1 MKSIF
6 TFSFIWGKNMKTMV
20 RRSVLVALL
29 VGALGA
35 SAPISAQIPRLVSY
49 QGLLTQPSGQPI
61 ADGNYSLVLRLY
73 DAPAAGNLVY
83 EETQVVAVGKG
94 LFNVIMGQT
103 TPLTGV
109 NFEQSL
115 WLETSIAGGT
125 PFAPRTR
132 LTVVPYAIRAER
144 ADKAGSLEPGS
155 KGAVLSL
162 NGLQGDVFARGQNGI
177 SVSQSGDTVVIDGSA
192 IAGVLTVTNADAS
205 IAVVN
210 PNGPTVSLSVAPF
223 GITNDKLASNSVGT
237 SNIQNGSI
245 TLVKIAPGV
254 IPTTLPPSGPAGG
267 DLTGTYPNPVILNGA
282 VTTPKIQ
289 DNAITTPKIAAG
301 AVTNVNIADGAVN
314 TNKIADGSITTSK
327 IVDGS
332 VTAAKLANTAVVPG
346 TYGSTVTVPQII
358 VDQQGRI
365 TGATNV
371 AIGGTTPIGPAGG
384 DLTGTYPSPTVRP
397 GAIDNS
403 KLAVGAVGNT
413 NLQANSVN
421 SSNIVDGSIT
431 LGDIAPG
438 VIPTTLPPTGPAGGV
453 LSGSYPNPNLSN
465 LAGNQVMTAIND
477 PATTIKISDNR
488 LNTTGVVSG
497 TYGSGSTV
505 PVLTV
510 DVFGRV
516 TGASTQPITAGIPT
530 GPAGGDLDGTYPNPT
545 VRNGVITNAKLAPGS
560 VSNLNIQTNSINSSN
575 IIDGTITAGDIAP
588 GVIPTTL
595 PPSGPAGGALAGS
608 YPNPNIAATAGNQ
621 VLAALNNGATVG
633 TLNQTLMNT
642 SGVTAGSYG
651 TATQIP
657 VINVD
662 AYGRLTS
669 VTLIPANGGT
679 PGGVAGGD
687 LQGTYPNPL
696 LNVTQGT
703 GNRVVDNIEA
713 SNNPKI
719 NTAGNVVRLD
729 GSNRLPAANGSLLT
743 NLNASAVTSGIL
755 PVAFG
760 GTGSNVALNGNRF
773 MVSSGSG
780 TIVESTP
787 LSAGQIFIGTGAG
800 TLPVAATLTAGTGIA
815 ITSASGSI
823 TIASTSAR
831 ILAGTADNQ
840 TTRWDNL
847 NSQWVANA
855 NFLATAAGDITA
867 NGAGT
872 INGTFNAKGNSTIG
886 TNNNT
891 SNSIGAGAN
900 TTNAIGSSTATNWVY
915 GTTNINTNADGTVT
929 IGNPTSTTQNIVLN
943 ASTGGN
949 IFMNGIPS
957 DNPNSFLFL
966 DGLNR
971 VRQANAAG
979 LAQEGIIWQN
989 NAFRLGGNTNTA
1001 VPLQSTRFIN
1011 TDNQQ
1016 LLFTRIG
1023 GSQNMLSIHGGS
1035 NIIAATAIT
1044 NINTTG
1050 ANLTTIGSPTSNTV
1064 IGGLLDPRGDITN
1077 TVGDVVIKDQTQI
1090 IGPLF
1095 VNVGTNDNV
1104 EIGNQTGVANQS
1116 VGISV
1121 GTGAGGNLILRNI
1134 KTDPTPLFMLTEN
1147 VNDQVRKK
1155 LLADMADEGLQYQNG
1170 AFRLGAGASTPMAT
1184 SAKPYLEN
1192 RYVNLDQYSI
1202 FFTGNG
1208 LPGTNFVEFDGVNGA
1223 APVVNI
1229 TSLTNVNTGGNGNTN
1244 IGNLLSTTTVLGP
1257 TVVNITGPSSTTIG
1271 TNGNTSSLLS
1281 SVTNIGTG
1289 AYASTVNIG
1298 TTANATNQVR
1308 GLTNVNTT
1316 GNAATNIGNTLS
1328 TTTVLG
1334 PTNVNATGTD
1344 QTTIGT
1350 NGNTTRLFSSTNN
1363 IGTGAYATA
1372 NNIGTSANATN
1383 TVLGTTNVNAAGA
1396 APTNIGNA
1404 TSTTTV
1410 LGPTLV
1416 NTSGTSTTQIG
1427 TGNGA
1432 GANVGIGIAPV
1443 AGRVLTVSG
1452 VAQTPAVGTPDVRIQ
1467 HLGGFS
1473 ITNPYVD
1480 TPTEGLLIADN
1491 NGEMYKWDEGTL
1503 IGAFAWLRVGNT
1515 VLDGNNK
1522 LGTLNSVALNVITN
1536 NTTRMNFAAAAGE
1549 IGINQNSVAN
1559 TALAINAPGITGVR
1573 IDGGTNGMIIGGTT
1587 VPTATG
1593 LTVNS
1598 AVSGI
1603 IVSTNAV
1610 NPDLTINEDAITRN
1624 GNLAISTGAAN
1635 TTTMNGS
1642 LTVQQNGSFGTADVN
1657 TFAVRGATTVNTAG
1671 NAATQIGNGTGA
1683 NASLG
1688 VGIAPVAN
1696 RLLTVNGVGGT
1707 INTRILSLS
1716 ANHATPYNVLTDGV
1730 VIADP
1735 NGDIRRR
1742 PASDLIDADNGAT
1755 YNETGVDAKVRLG
1768 TLAAGNA
1775 AVNKPLTSNRF
1786 VNLDASTLSFNR
1798 TGATDNMLS
1807 LNAATNTIDADGT
1820 VNINVAPAATGTN
1833 IGNALSTNTILGTTN
1848 INRTGT
1854 QPTNIGNSGTTTTID
1869 GPTNINNSINS
1880 NTQINTG
1887 TSTGTIT
1894 LGNAAAGAIALTSG
1908 ASITSL
1914 APNVNV
1920 NNTGTGATT
1929 IGSLATGGAV
1939 TVGSNSTIALS
1950 ATTSISA
1957 TSANVNVNTSGTG
1970 ATTIGS
1976 LATGGA
1982 VAINSLTTNNR
1993 SAGTSIT
2000 DVAPTININA
2010 TGTNTTNIGAVGA
2023 TNTIVGNTT
2032 INSTGA
2038 GTTTI
2043 GSSATAGAVTIG
2055 STGGAVNVTAQS
2067 RAGGDV
2073 IVDVDNAVN
2082 SDLRINGL
2090 ANAVGTE
2097 DILMIKAGPGNE
2109 VRRFAGTPGVVF
2121 AYKLADETVTNSA
2134 VLQNDDHLFVN
2145 VGANQTWEIEIVV
2158 NFSGTNAPFSNL
2170 RAGFTGPT
2178 VAATEAM
2185 LSVTQAGSPLAPS
2198 AIDGTV
2204 GAALTPL
2211 PVDGVTPTNRVTA
2224 IFKGMIR
2231 TDGVGGLLRFVWAQD
2246 IAGGAGIATTVHK
2259 NSYLKC
2265 TRVQ

>member
-1 MKSIF
+1 MKSKF

-20 RRSVLVALL
+20 RRSVLIALL

-35 SAPISAQIPRLVSY
+35 TAPISAQIPRLVSY

-61 ADGNYSLVLRLY
+61 ADGNYTLLLRLY
-73 DAPAAGNLVY
+73 DAPSGGNLVY
-83 EETQVVAVGKG
+83 EETQSVAVGKG
-94 LFNVIMGQT
+94 LFNVIVGQT
-103 TPLTGV
+103 IPLSGV

-115 WLETSIAGGT
+115 WLETSIQGGT
-125 PFAPRTR
+125 PFSPRTR

-144 ADKAGSLEPGS
+144 AEKAGGLEPGS
-155 KGAVLSL
+155 TGAVLSL
-162 NGLQGDVFARGQNGI
+162 NGLQGNVFARGQNGI
-177 SVSQSGDTVVIDGSA
+177 SVSQTGDTIVIDATA

-223 GITNDKLASNSVGT
+223 GITNDKLASNAVAT

-245 TLVKIAPGV
+245 TLAKIAPGV
-254 IPTTLPPSGPAGG
+254 IPTSLPPSGPAGG
-267 DLTGTYPNPVILNGA
+267 DLTGTYPNPVIVNGA

-314 TNKIADGSITTSK
+314 TVKIADGSITTSK

-332 VTAAKLANTAVVPG
+332 VTASKLANTAVIPG
-346 TYGSTVTVPQII
+346 TYGSTVTVPQIV

-365 TGATNV
+365 TGAINV
-371 AIGGTTPIGPAGG
+371 AIGGTTPVGPAGG

-403 KLAVGAVGNT
+403 KLAPGAVSNS

-438 VIPTTLPPTGPAGGV
+438 VIPTTLPPTGPAGGA

-510 DVFGRV
+510 DAFGRV

-545 VRNGVITNAKLAPGS
+545 IRAGVVTNSKLAPAS
-560 VSNLNIQTNSINSSN
+560 VGNLNLQTNSVNSLN
-575 IIDGTITAGDIAP
+575 IVDGTITAGDIAP

-621 VLAALNNGATVG
+621 VLAALNNVATIG

-642 SGVTAGSYG
+642 SGVTPGMYG

-662 AYGRLTS
+662 TYGRLTS

-687 LQGTYPNPL
+687 LSGTYPNPL
-696 LNVTQGT
+696 LNVTLPT
-703 GNRVVDNIEA
+703 GNRMVDNLELA
-713 SNNPKI
+713 NSPKI
-719 NTAGNVVRLD
+719 NTPNNIVKLD

-743 NLNASAVTSGIL
+743 NLNASAVTSGVL
-755 PVAFG
+755 PVSFG
-760 GTGSNVALNGNRF
+760 GTGSSMALNNNRF
-773 MVSSGSG
+773 MVSSGG
-780 TIVESTP
+780 AIVESTP
-787 LSAGQIFIGTGAG
+787 ISAGQIFIGTSAS
-800 TLPVAATLTAGTGIA
+800 TLPVATTLTAGTGIA
-815 ITSASGSI
+815 ITSVSGSI

-831 ILAGTADNQ
+831 ILAGTANDQ

-872 INGTFNAKGNSTIG
+872 INGIFNAKGNSTIG

-891 SNSIGAGAN
+891 SNSIGAGMN
-900 TTNAIGSSTATNWVY
+900 TTNAIGSPTATNWVY
-915 GTTNINTNADGTVT
+915 GTTNINTNTDGMVT
-929 IGNPTSTTQNIVLN
+929 IGNSSSPTQNIVLN
-943 ASTGGN
+943 ASAGGN
-949 IFMNGIPS
+949 IFMNGIAT

-979 LAQEGIIWQN
+979 LAQEGIMWQN
-989 NAFRLGGNTNTA
+989 NAFRLGGNTSTA
-1001 VPLQSTRFIN
+1001 VPLLSTRFIN

-1023 GSQNMLSIHGGS
+1023 GTQNMLSIHGGS
-1035 NIIAATAIT
+1035 NIITATAIT
-1044 NINTTG
+1044 NVNATG
-1050 ANLTTIGSPTSNTV
+1050 SFLTTIGNPSSNTV

-1095 VNVGTNDNV
+1095 VNVGTSDNV
-1104 EIGNQTGVANQS
+1104 EIGNQAGVANQS

-1121 GTGAGGNLILRNI
+1121 GTGAGGNLLLRNI
-1134 KTDPTPLFMLTEN
+1134 KTDVTPLFMLTEN
-1147 VNDQVRKK
+1147 IFEKVRQK

-1170 AFRLGAGASTPMAT
+1170 AFRLGAGASTPLAT

-1208 LPGTNFVEFDGVNGA
+1208 LPGTNFVEFDGQNGG
-1223 APVVNI
+1223 APVVNVM
-1229 TSLTNVNTGGNGNTN
+1229 SLTNVNTGGIANTN
-1244 IGNLLSTTTVLGP
+1244 IGNVLSTTTVLGA
-1257 TVVNITGPSSTTIG
+1257 TNVNVSGPSTTTIG
-1271 TNGNTSSLLS
+1271 ANGNTTRLFSSS
-1281 SVTNIGTG
+1281 NQIGTG
-1289 AYASTVNIG
+1289 AYATINAIG
-1298 TTANATNQVR
+1298 STANATNNVL
-1308 GLTNVNTT
+1308 GLTNVNAT

-1328 TTTVLG
+1328 TTTVVG
-1334 PTNVNATGTD
+1334 PTNVNITGTD
-1344 QTTIGT
+1344 LTTMGT
-1350 NGNTTRLFSSTNN
+1350 NGNTTRMFSSTNN
-1363 IGTGAYATA
+1363 IGTAAYGTA
-1372 NNIGTSANATN
+1372 NNIGTTAFATN
-1383 TVLGTTNVNAAGA
+1383 TVLGKTDVNAAGGA
-1396 APTNIGNA
+1396 TTNIGNA

-1416 NTSGTSTTQIG
+1416 NASGTSNTQLG

-1432 GANVGIGIAPV
+1432 GANVGIGMAPV
-1443 AGRVLTVSG
+1443 ATRVLAISG
-1452 VAQTPAVGTPDVRIQ
+1452 VAQTAAVATPDVRIA
-1467 HLGGFS
+1467 HLGGAS
-1473 ITNPYVD
+1473 LTTPYID
-1480 TPTEGLLIADN
+1480 TPTEGIMVADN
-1491 NGEMYKWDEGTL
+1491 SGDMFKWDEGTL
-1503 IGAFAWLRVGNT
+1503 IGAFAWLRKGNT

-1522 LGTLNSVALNVITN
+1522 LGTLNAIDVNVVTN
-1536 NTTRMNFAAAAGE
+1536 NITRMYFSGAAAEVGV
-1549 IGINQNSVAN
+1549 NQTNVAN
-1559 TALAINAPGITGVR
+1559 TAFAIFAPSTNGLRV
-1573 IDGGTNGMIIGGTT
+1573 DGGVNGAIIGGTV
-1587 VPTATG
+1587 VPTSVG

-1598 AVSGI
+1598 LLTGI
-1603 IVSTNAV
+1603 VVNTALA
-1610 NPDLTINEDAITRN
+1610 NPDLTINEDAITRA

-1642 LTVQQNGSFGTADVN
+1642 LTVQQNGSIGTADVN

-1671 NAATQIGNGTGA
+1671 NATTQIGNGTGA

-1688 VGIAPVAN
+1688 VGIAPFAN

-1716 ANHATPYNVLTDGV
+1716 ANHATPYSVVTDGV
-1730 VIADP
+1730 VIADN

-1755 YNETGVDAKVRLG
+1755 YNETGIDAKVRLG

-1775 AVNKPLTSNRF
+1775 AVNKALTSNRF
-1786 VNLDASTLSFNR
+1786 INLDASTLSFNR
-1798 TGATDNMLS
+1798 GAATDNMLS
-1807 LNAATNTIDADGT
+1807 LNALTNTIDADGT
-1820 VNINVAPAATGTN
+1820 VNINIAPAATGTN
-1833 IGNALSTNTILGTTN
+1833 IGNALSTTTVLGTTN

-1854 QPTNIGNSGTTTTID
+1854 TPTSIGNSGSTMTID

-1908 ASITSL
+1908 ATITSL
-1914 APNVNV
+1914 APNVNL
-1920 NNTGTGATT
+1920 NNSGTGATT

-1939 TVGSNSTIALS
+1939 TIGSNSTVAVS

-1957 TSANVNVNTSGTG
+1957 TSANVNVNTSGSG

-1982 VAINSLTTNNR
+1982 VATNSLTTNNR

-2010 TGTNTTNIGAVGA
+2010 SGTNTTNIGAVGA

-2032 INSTGA
+2032 INATGA
-2038 GTTTI
+2038 GTTQI
-2043 GSSATAGAVTIG
+2043 GSSATAGAVTLG
-2055 STGGAVNVTAQS
+2055 STGGPVNVTAQA

-2090 ANAVGTE
+2090 ALATGTE
-2097 DILMIKAGPGNE
+2097 DVLMIRAGPGNE
-2109 VRRFAGTPGVVF
+2109 VRRFNGTPGVVF
-2121 AYKLADETVTNSA
+2121 AYKPADETVVNSA
-2134 VLQNDDHLFVN
+2134 VLQNDDHLFVML
-2145 VGANQTWEIEIVV
+2145 GANQIWEVEIIV

-2170 RAGFTGPT
+2170 RAGFTGPALA
-2178 VAATEAM
+2178 VSEAM

-2198 AIDGTV
+2198 AIDGTI

-2211 PVDGVTPTNRVTA
+2211 PVDGVTPGNRVTA

-2231 TDGVGGLLRFVWAQD
+2231 TDGAGGLFRFIWAQD